1 MSMMPSRRSILWLAV
16 AAACAALATSWATT
30 PQQFVVVGRSM
41 LPELADGDLVE
52 VSGWP
57 APWQT
62 PQRHERWLVLM
73 PDGTPVIKRISGLP
87 GEELAID
94 DGDLVIDGR
103 RLLPSPEHLAQ
114 TAARVSGGRWSSSVR
129 DGISWQAYKH
139 LVVDLSK
146 ANDDPHRLVPGPI
159 YDSLEADPA
168 ESRRLEPVFAVGI
181 AAVLDH
187 RGRENEP
194 PAEVFVRVGPQAA
207 RLTLPYPGRFAA
219 IAGRLAER
227 FVVAAWP
234 IPPAAHSGSAP
245 SSPIPGPPPASWS
258 LIAGAKPLP
267 TRTQAP
273 PLAIGVPASTSVEGQ
288 RVTLHSATIWRALHL
303 LPAANGSHRW
313 SVPPGHVFLL
323 GDHPAA
329 SRDSRHFGPVAI
341 SRLRGPVHVP
351 TIDGQR

>member
-1 MSMMPSRRSILWLAV
+1 MMRQRLLSAIWLAV
-16 AAACAALATSWATT
+16 AAAGAALATSWATT
-30 PQQFVVVGRSM
+30 PRQFVVVGRSM
-41 LPELADGDLVE
+41 LPGLADGDLVE
-52 VSGWP
+52 ASGWP
-57 APWQT
+57 AAWQT
-62 PQRHERWLVLM
+62 PQRHERWLVRM
-73 PDGTPVIKRISGLP
+73 PDETRVIKRIAGLP
-87 GEELAID
+87 GEQLAID
-94 DGDLVIDGR
+94 AGNLVIDGK

-114 TAARVSGGRWSSSVR
+114 TAARVSGGRWSSSIR
-129 DGISWQAYKH
+129 DGIRWQAYQH
-139 LVVDLSK
+139 LVVDRSK

-159 YDSLEADPA
+159 YDSLEADPT
-168 ESRRLEPVFAVGI
+168 ESRRLEPVFAAGI

-187 RGRENEP
+187 RRRENEP
-194 PAEVFVRVGPQAA
+194 PAEVFIRVGPQAA
-207 RLTLPYPGRFAA
+207 RLTLPHPGRFAA

-313 SVPPGHVFLL
+313 SVPLGHVFLL
-323 GDHPAA
+323 GDNPAA
-329 SRDSRHFGPVAI
+329 SRDSRHFGPVAT
-341 SRLRGPVHVP
+341 SHLLGPVHTH
-351 TIDGQR
+351 TINGH